1 MRDHNTEPRPLFDE
15 EGQRKLNE
23 QIERARVAMFA
34 RMEREERERAA
45 FLATPEG
52 QAAERERMEREER
65 QRINSLAYR
74 ADQANCPSERDVR
87 VAAFAHE
94 VTGPVIDSVL
104 EAVEWARGEKHEGY
118 GRQPALRA
126 LLAERGVGKTVAM
139 VYALTRLHRTGQYVT
154 AAELS
159 RTHRAMHDNRAAWAS
174 WLRADVL
181 CVDEAGNEEKPDV
194 VAELMLDRW
203 SGGGITFVAGNIA
216 RQVFVKRYL
225 SGELGLRLR
234 DRLGAQH
241 AAGLGWCAEFAERSR
256 RAKPAQG

>member
-1 MRDHNTEPRPLFDE
+1 MSDETEVQPLFDDE
-15 EGQRKLNE
+15 KQQKLL
-23 QIERARVAMFA
+23 QSIARARAASMA

-52 QAAERERMEREER
+52 QAAEREREAREVR
-65 QRINSLAYR
+65 TRISSLAHR
-74 ADQANCPSERDVR
+74 ADQANCPSERNVR
-87 VAAFAHE
+87 VAAFAHDIA
-94 VTGPVIDSVL
+94 GPVIDSVI
-104 EAVEWARGEKHEGY
+104 EVVEWARGGAHVGY

-139 VYALTRLHRTGQYVT
+139 VYVLTRLHRTGLYVT
-154 AAELS
+154 AAELA

-181 CVDEAGNEEKPDV
+181 CIDEAGNEEKPDV
-194 VAELMLDRW
+194 VAELLLDRW
-203 SGGGITFVAGNIA
+203 SNGGITFVAGNVV

-234 DRLGAQH
+234 DRLGEQH
-241 AAGLGWCAEFAERSR
+241 AAGLRWCAEFAERSR
-256 RAKPAQG
+256 RAKPGQE